1 MLAWFQLLPQFGWEI
16 AAVFIQRE
24 GSLAHAVRDLGLE
37 VVTGTGRRFRN
48 VPAYITDV
56 SRIARTVRSTRAD
69 IVHSSG
75 AKGHLY
81 GGVAAR
87 LAGVPAF
94 WFLHDRPEASM
105 WMRLARRVP
114 GQCAA
119 DSESTADAAVEWLG
133 RRPPV
138 VHEAVDVDRFHFD
151 AEARRRVRA
160 EWRWGDSVLV
170 AGYIGRLQAWKGVD
184 LFLEGLAEAVRRQP
198 NLKGVVIGSDLMGL
212 EPEYEPFLHKR
223 AAELGLYPD
232 AIRFMPFQAESAPIY
247 SAIDCLVHVPIKP
260 EPFGRSVIE
269 AMAAGRWVIA
279 ADHGGPA
286 ETVTP
291 QTGKLVTPRD
301 AGALAHALIEFA
313 SDPKQRQS
321 AMQEGPARAGQFD
334 AASSAKKLARVL
346 TDVIA

>member
-1 MLAWFQLLPQFGWEI
+1 MLSWFQMLPQFDWQI
-16 AAVFIQRE
+16 AAVFVQRE
-24 GSLAHAVRDLGLE
+24 GNLAQAVRDLGLE
-37 VVTGTGRRFRN
+37 VVTGTGSRFRN
-48 VPAYITDV
+48 VPAYVTDV
-56 SRIARTVRSTRAD
+56 RRIARAVRRTKAD

-114 GQCAA
+114 GHCAA
-119 DSESTADAAVEWLG
+119 DSESTADAAVEWFG

-138 VHEAVDVDRFHFD
+138 VHEAVDIDRFLFD

-160 EWRWGDSVLV
+160 EWGWDDSVLV
-170 AGYIGRLQAWKGVD
+170 AGYVGRLQAWKGVD
-184 LFLEGLAEAVRRQP
+184 LFLDGLAEAIRRQP
-198 NLKGVVIGSDLMGL
+198 SLKGVVVGSDLMGL
-212 EPEYEPFLHKR
+212 EPDYEPFLHRR
-223 AAELGLYPD
+223 ATDLGLYPD
-232 AIRFMPFQAESAPIY
+232 AIRFMPFQTDSAPIY
-247 SAIDCLVHVPIKP
+247 SAIDCLVHVPTKP

-279 ADHGGPA
+279 SNHGGPA

-291 QTGKLVTPRD
+291 QTGALVTPRD
-301 AGALAHALIEFA
+301 ASVLALALIEFA
-313 SDPKQRQS
+313 ASPGQRQN
-321 AMQEGPARAGQFD
+321 AIQEGPARARQFD
-334 AASSAKKLARVL
+334 AVSSAQKLARVL
-346 TDVIA
+346 AEVVA

>member
-1 MLAWFQLLPQFGWEI
+1 MLSWFQMLPRFGWEI
-16 AAVFIQRE
+16 AAVFVQRE
-24 GSLAHAVRDLGLE
+24 GNLAQAVRDLGLE
-37 VVTGTGRRFRN
+37 VVTGTGSRFRN

-56 SRIARTVRSTRAD
+56 RSIASAVRRTRAD

-94 WFLHDRPEASM
+94 WFLHDRPEASV

-119 DSESTADAAVEWLG
+119 DSESTADAAVEWFG

-138 VHEAVDVDRFHFD
+138 VHEAVEVDRFHFD

-160 EWRWGDSVLV
+160 EWQWDDSVIV

-184 LFLEGLAEAVRRQP
+184 LFLEGLAEAVRGQSS
-198 NLKGVVIGSDLMGL
+198 LKGVVVGSDLMGL
-212 EPEYEPFLHKR
+212 EPEYEPFLRRR
-223 AAELGLYPD
+223 AADLGLYPD

-247 SAIDCLVHVPIKP
+247 SAIDCLVHVPVKP

-279 ADHGGPA
+279 ADYGGPA

-291 QTGKLVTPRD
+291 QTGELVTPRD
-301 AGALAHALIEFA
+301 AGAVARALIEFA
-313 SDPKQRQS
+313 TDPRQRQS
-321 AMQEGPARAGQFD
+321 AIQEGPVRARQFD
-334 AASSAKKLARVL
+334 AASSAQKLARVL
-346 TDVIA
+346 TDVVA